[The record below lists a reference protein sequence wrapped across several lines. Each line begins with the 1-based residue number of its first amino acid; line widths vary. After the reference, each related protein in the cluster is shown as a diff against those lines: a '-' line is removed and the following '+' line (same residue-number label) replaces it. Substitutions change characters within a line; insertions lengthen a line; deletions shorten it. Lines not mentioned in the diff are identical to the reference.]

1 MNRKLSTSIN
11 GNELTVLVKA
21 WDFSC
26 VVQVPALC
34 VASITVLI
42 KALGLLLCGA
52 SVSTICSYAHT
63 SGFTLGLYTEYAH
76 GTCTVNTYSEVDLT
90 LYLQC
95 VMATKGQTP
104 TVTGIKNNSQL
115 FGVGLARHRGFG
127 DLKPWLLD

>member
-11 GNELTVLVKA
+11 GNKLTVLGLL
-21 WDFSC
+21 C
-26 VVQVPALC
+26 RVQVRALC

-63 SGFTLGLYTEYAH
+63 SGFTLGLYIEYAH

-95 VMATKGQTP
+95 VMATKSQT
-104 TVTGIKNNSQL
+104 Q
-115 FGVGLARHRGFG
+115 
-127 DLKPWLLD
+127 